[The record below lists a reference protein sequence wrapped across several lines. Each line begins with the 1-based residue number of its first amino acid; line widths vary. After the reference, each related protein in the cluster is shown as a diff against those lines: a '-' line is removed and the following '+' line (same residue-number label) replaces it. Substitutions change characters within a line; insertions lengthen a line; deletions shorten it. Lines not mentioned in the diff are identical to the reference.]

1 MIIGRV
7 FLFRAFPAAR
17 LAWGLPAAA
26 ANCLY
31 VVILPFGICFV
42 RFRTFFE
49 KFVMQG
55 YMG

>member
-42 RFRTFFE
+42 RFRIFFE
-49 KFVMQG
+49 KFVMQC